1 MTEVGLTAV
10 LRAYDNGFSKGL
22 SNARKGLEGLTT
34 ATNHTGMSAIKFGA
48 LFGVASKVAS
58 SALGVVK
65 DSLGGAISRFDTLN
79 KYPVVMKA
87 LGYSTRDV
95 AKSSKILQKGIDG
108 LPTSLDEITASAQQ
122 LGPLTGSAKK
132 AAQSAVALNNAFLA
146 SGASAGDASRGL
158 TQYTQM
164 LSTGKVDL
172 MSYRTLMETMP
183 IALRKVANAFGFT
196 GKSAEQDLYAA
207 LKDGSITIDQL
218 NDKFIEL
225 NGAQNGFAELAR
237 KNSAGIGTSFANL
250 KASVVKNLAN
260 MITYI
265 NDGFSKAGF
274 GSIAKQLDG
283 LKYTINDAFTA
294 IGPIVSK
301 GTEVALQYLKQ
312 ELPTIKKV
320 CSDVKSSLMSFFQFL
335 EDHKD
340 GVRATA
346 KALLYLWVA
355 VKAGSTTIKTIT
367 TITSGWKNFLK
378 VISKIGT
385 IAGVVS
391 DAFSTLAI
399 GAMYVGD
406 AITGIASAIGAVIAA
421 ANPITLVVVA
431 IGAVVAA
438 LVVFFTKTKL
448 GKKLWGEFTDFL
460 SNAWSKLKELASSA
474 WDTITDKVSQAADAV
489 KNAWSG
495 VKDWFSGIWNGI
507 KDAASSAVQGIE
519 DTWNGVKQWFSDL
532 WQSIVDAVSPYWQ
545 SFLTSIQPV
554 IDAFK
559 NLWDALKE
567 FFQTLW
573 DAITSAAQSVW
584 SGFVTNVVNP
594 VVEGVKSAWQGIS
607 DFFSNLWQTITG
619 FASTVWNGF
628 VTTVVTPVV
637 EFFKSV
643 WSGIT
648 DFFSSLWQG
657 IVDFASGIWNGFV
670 STVVSPVVDGVKSA
684 WSGIT
689 DWWSGLWN
697 GIKDVASNIWN
708 GIKTV
713 IGIAINAVKTVI
725 SNVAN
730 VIKTLW
736 KDFWNGIKVIVSG
749 VWNAIITIVSACINA
764 VAKIIRAIT
773 NAIKGNWKA
782 AWNDVKSAF
791 SGIWRSLSG
800 VVRGAFGGVISA
812 ISNGMGKA
820 INAVRSKANSLWS
833 AGKNFVMGFVKGI
846 RGAIGS
852 AVSAAAHMAKSALKA
867 AKSALGIHSPSRVM
881 RDQVGYYAVAGFAN
895 GLTDNKSMV
904 AKAAQALADCAVV
917 KPASDWSAMATDGFN
932 TAFAQAYSADV
943 NMHSTITVEVPV
955 NLDGKTIAKVT
966 AQPLEDELSRR
977 QARSQRLYGNR

>member
-146 SGASAGDASRGL
+146 SGASTADASRGL

-274 GSIAKQLDG
+274 GSIAKQLDN

-320 CSDVKSSLMSFFQFL
+320 CNDVKNSLMSFFQFL

-346 KALLYLWVA
+346 KALLYLWAAIKV
-355 VKAGSTTIKTIT
+355 GSTTVKTIT
-367 TITSGWKNFLK
+367 TISTGWKTFLK

-460 SNAWSKLKELASSA
+460 SNAWSKLKELSSSA
-474 WDTITDKVSQAADAV
+474 WDAITDKVSQAADAV

-507 KDAASSAVQGIE
+507 KDTASSAVQGIE
-519 DTWNGVKQWFSDL
+519 DAWNGVKQWFSDL

-559 NLWDALKE
+559 NLWNALKE
-567 FFQTLW
+567 FFRTLW
-573 DAITSAAQSVW
+573 DAITSAAQ
-584 SGFVTNVVNP
+584 
-594 VVEGVKSAWQGIS
+594 A
-607 DFFSNLWQTITG
+607 
-619 FASTVWNGF
+619 VWNGF
-628 VTTVVTPVV
+628 VTTVVMPVV

-648 DFFSSLWQG
+648 DFFSGLWQG
-657 IVDFASGIWNGFV
+657 ITSFASSVWSGFV
-670 STVVSPVVDGVKSA
+670 GTVVTPVVSGVKSA

-689 DWWSGLWN
+689 GWWSGLWN

-708 GIKTV
+708 AIKTV
-713 IGIAINAVKTVI
+713 IGTAINAVKTVI
-725 SNVAN
+725 NNVAN

-749 VWNAIITIVSACINA
+749 VWNAMITIVSACINA

-812 ISNGMGKA
+812 IGNGMSKA

-966 AQPLEDELSRR
+966 AQPLEDELNRR

>member
-34 ATNHTGMSAIKFGA
+34 ATTHTGMSAIKFGA

-146 SGASAGDASRGL
+146 SGASTADASRGL

-274 GSIAKQLDG
+274 GSIAKQLDN

-320 CSDVKSSLMSFFQFL
+320 CNDVKNSLMSFFQFL

-346 KALLYLWVA
+346 KALLYLWA
-355 VKAGSTTIKTIT
+355 AIKAGSATVKTIT
-367 TITSGWKNFLK
+367 TISSGWKTFLK
-378 VISKIGT
+378 VISKIGM

-406 AITGIASAIGAVIAA
+406 AITGIAGAIGALIAA
-421 ANPITLVVVA
+421 ASPITLVVIA

-460 SNAWSKLKELASSA
+460 SNAWS
-474 WDTITDKVSQAADAV
+474 
-489 KNAWSG
+489 G
-495 VKDWFSGIWNGI
+495 VKDWFNGIWSGI

-519 DTWNGVKQWFSDL
+519 DAWNGVKQWFSDL

-573 DAITSAAQSVW
+573 DAITSAAQAVW
-584 SGFVTNVVNP
+584 SGFVNNVVTP

-643 WSGIT
+643 WSGIS
-648 DFFSSLWQG
+648 DFFSGLWQG
-657 IVDFASGIWNGFV
+657 IVSFASGIWSGFV
-670 STVVSPVVDGVKSA
+670 GTVVTPVVNGVKSA

-689 DWWSGLWN
+689 GWWSGFWN
-697 GIKDVASNIWN
+697 GIKDFASNIWN
-708 GIKTV
+708 TIKTV
-713 IGIAINAVKTVI
+713 ISGAINAVKSVI
-725 SNVAN
+725 SNVLN
-730 VIKTLW
+730 GIKAVW
-736 KDFWNGIKVIVSG
+736 NGIWNGIKSIASG
-749 VWNAIITIVSACINA
+749 VWNAIISIVSSCINA
-764 VAKIIRAIT
+764 VANIIRAIT
-773 NAIKGNWKA
+773 NAIKGNWRA

-881 RDQVGYYAVAGFAN
+881 RDQVGYYVVAGFAN
-895 GLTDNKSMV
+895 GLTGNKDMV
-904 AKAAQALADCAVV
+904 AKAAQTLADCAVV

-932 TAFAQAYSADV
+932 TAFAQAYNADV
-943 NMHSTITVEVPV
+943 NVHSAITVEVPV

-966 AQPLEDELSRR
+966 AQPLEDELNRR

>member
-34 ATNHTGMSAIKFGA
+34 STQRTGMSAIKFGA

-79 KYPVVMKA
+79 KYPIVMKA

-146 SGASAGDASRGL
+146 SGASTADASRGL

-265 NDGFSKAGF
+265 NDGFAKAGF
-274 GSIAKQLDG
+274 GSIAQQLDG

-320 CSDVKSSLMSFFQFL
+320 CSDVKNSLMSFFQFL

-346 KALLYLWVA
+346 KTLLYLWAA
-355 VKAGSTTIKTIT
+355 VKVGSTAVKTIT
-367 TITSGWKNFLK
+367 TITSSWKTFLK

-406 AITGIASAIGAVIAA
+406 TITGIASAIGAVIAA

-474 WDTITDKVSQAADAV
+474 WDAITDKVSQAADAV

-495 VKDWFSGIWNGI
+495 VKDWFSGIWSGI

-519 DTWNGVKQWFSDL
+519 DAWNGVKQWFSDL

-573 DAITSAAQSVW
+573 DAITSAAQAVW

-594 VVEGVKSAWQGIS
+594 VVEGVKSAWQGIAGWWS
-607 DFFSNLWQTITG
+607 AF
-619 FASTVWNGF
+619 
-628 VTTVVTPVV
+628 
-637 EFFKSV
+637 
-643 WSGIT
+643 WSGIK
-648 DFFSSLWQG
+648 DF
-657 IVDFASGIWNGFV
+657 
-670 STVVSPVVDGVKSA
+670 
-684 WSGIT
+684 
-689 DWWSGLWN
+689 
-697 GIKDVASNIWN
+697 ASNIWN
-708 GIKTV
+708 AIKTV
-713 IGIAINAVKTVI
+713 ISTAINVVKSVI
-725 SNVAN
+725 SGVLNG
-730 VIKTLW
+730 IKAFW
-736 KDFWNGIKVIVSG
+736 NGVWNGIKSIASG
-749 VWNAIITIVSACINA
+749 VWNGIISIVSSCINA
-764 VAKIIRAIT
+764 VANIIRAIT
-773 NAIKGNWKA
+773 NAIKGNWRA

-812 ISNGMGKA
+812 ISSGMGRA
-820 INAVRSKANSLWS
+820 INAVRSRASSLFS
-833 AGKNFVMGFVKGI
+833 AGRNFVMGFVKGI

-881 RDQVGYYAVAGFAN
+881 RDQVGYYTVAGFAN
-895 GLTDNKSMV
+895 GLTDNKGMV

-917 KPASDWSAMATDGFN
+917 KPANNWSAMATDGFN

-966 AQPLEDELSRR
+966 AQPLEDELNRR
-977 QARSQRLYGNR
+977 QTRNQRLYGNR

>member
-34 ATNHTGMSAIKFGA
+34 ATTHTGMSAIKFGA

-146 SGASAGDASRGL
+146 SGASTGDASRGL

-265 NDGFSKAGF
+265 NDGFAKAGF
-274 GSIAKQLDG
+274 GSIAQQLDG

-346 KALLYLWVA
+346 KALLYLWAAIKV
-355 VKAGSTTIKTIT
+355 GSTTVKTIT
-367 TITSGWKNFLK
+367 TISTGWKTFLK

-448 GKKLWGEFTDFL
+448 GRKLWGEFTDFL
-460 SNAWSKLKELASSA
+460 GNAWNKLKELASSV
-474 WDTITDKVSQAADAV
+474 WDAITDKVSQAADAV

-495 VKDWFSGIWNGI
+495 VKDWFGGIWSGI
-507 KDAASSAVQGIE
+507 KDTASSAVQGIE
-519 DTWNGVKQWFSDL
+519 DAWNGVKQWFSDL

-573 DAITSAAQSVW
+573 DAITSAAQAVW

-594 VVEGVKSAWQGIS
+594 VVEGFKSAWQGIA
-607 DFFSNLWQTITG
+607 DFFSALWQTITG

-628 VTTVVTPVV
+628 VTTVVMPVV

-648 DFFSSLWQG
+648 DFFSGLWQG
-657 IVDFASGIWNGFV
+657 IVAFASSVWSGFV
-670 STVVSPVVDGVKSA
+670 GTVVTPVVSGVKSA

-689 DWWSGLWN
+689 GWWSAFWS
-697 GIKDVASNIWN
+697 GIKDVASNVWN
-708 GIKTV
+708 GI
-713 IGIAINAVKTVI
+713 I
-725 SNVAN
+725 S
-730 VIKTLW
+730 
-736 KDFWNGIKVIVSG
+736 IVS
-749 VWNAIITIVSACINA
+749 SCINA
-764 VAKIIRAIT
+764 VASIIRAVT
-773 NAIKGNWKA
+773 NAIKGNWRA

-800 VVRGAFGGVISA
+800 VVRSAFGGVISA
-812 ISNGMGKA
+812 ISSGMSRA
-820 INAVRSKANSLWS
+820 INAVRSRASSLFS
-833 AGKNFVMGFVKGI
+833 AGRNFVMGFVKGI

-881 RDQVGYYAVAGFAN
+881 RDQVGYYVVAGFAN
-895 GLTDNKSMV
+895 GLTGNKDMV

-917 KPASDWSAMATDGFN
+917 KPANDWSAMATDGFS

-966 AQPLEDELSRR
+966 AQPLEDELNRR

>member
-10 LRAYDNGFSKGL
+10 LRAYDNGFSRGL

-34 ATNHTGMSAIKFGA
+34 STNHTGMSAIKFGA
-48 LFGVASKVAS
+48 LFGIASKVAS

-65 DSLGGAISRFDTLN
+65 DSLGGAINRFDTLN

-122 LGPLTGSAKK
+122 LAPMTGSAKK

-146 SGASAGDASRGL
+146 SGASTADASRGL

-207 LKDGSITIDQL
+207 LQDGSITIDQL

-260 MITYI
+260 MLTYI
-265 NDGFSKAGF
+265 NDGFAKAGF
-274 GSIAKQLDG
+274 GSIAKQLDN
-283 LKYTINDAFTA
+283 LKYTINDAFKS

-320 CSDVKSSLMSFFQFL
+320 CSDVKNSLMSFFQFL

-346 KALLYLWVA
+346 KALLYLWAAIKV
-355 VKAGSTTIKTIT
+355 GSTTVKTIT
-367 TITSGWKNFLK
+367 AISSAWKIFIK
-378 VISKIGT
+378 IISVIGT

-438 LVVFFTKTKL
+438 LVVFFAKTKL
-448 GKKLWGEFTDFL
+448 GKELWGEFTDFL
-460 SNAWSKLKELASSA
+460 ENAWSKLKELASSV
-474 WDTITDKVSQAADAV
+474 WDAITDKVSQAADAV
-489 KNAWSG
+489 LTAWS
-495 VKDWFSGIWNGI
+495 GI

-519 DTWNGVKQWFSDL
+519 DAWNGVKQWFSDL

-559 NLWDALKE
+559 NLWNALKE

-573 DAITSAAQSVW
+573 DAITSAAQAVW
-584 SGFVTNVVNP
+584 SSFVTNVVNP
-594 VVEGVKSAWQGIS
+594 VVEGVKSAWQGIA
-607 DFFSNLWQTITG
+607 DFFSALWQTITG

-628 VTTVVTPVV
+628 VTTIVMPVV

-648 DFFSSLWQG
+648 GFFSGLWQG
-657 IVDFASGIWNGFV
+657 IISFASGIWNGFV
-670 STVVSPVVDGVKSA
+670 GTVVTPVVNGVKSA

-689 DWWSGLWN
+689 GWWSG
-697 GIKDVASNIWN
+697 
-708 GIKTV
+708 
-713 IGIAINAVKTVI
+713 
-725 SNVAN
+725 
-730 VIKTLW
+730 
-736 KDFWNGIKVIVSG
+736 FWNGIKGIASNVWNGIQTVISTAINVVKSVISGVLNVIRGIWNGVWNGIKAIASG
-749 VWNAIITIVSACINA
+749 VWNGIISIVSSCINA
-764 VAKIIRAIT
+764 VANIIRAVT
-773 NAIKGNWKA
+773 NAIKGNWRA
-782 AWNDVKSAF
+782 AWNNVKSAF
-791 SGIWRSLSG
+791 SGIWYSLSG
-800 VVRGAFGGVISA
+800 VVRGAFGSVISA
-812 ISNGMGKA
+812 ISGGMSRA
-820 INAVRSKANSLWS
+820 ISAVRSRAGSLFS
-833 AGKNFVMGFVKGI
+833 AGRNFVMGFVKGI

-881 RDQVGYYAVAGFAN
+881 RDQVGYYVVAGFAN
-895 GLTDNKSMV
+895 GLTGNKDMIT
-904 AKAAQALADCAVV
+904 KAAQTLADCAVV
-917 KPASDWSAMATDGFN
+917 KPASDWSALATDGFN

-966 AQPLEDELSRR
+966 AQSLEDELNRR

>member
-146 SGASAGDASRGL
+146 SGASTGDASRGL

-183 IALRKVANAFGFT
+183 IALRRVANAFGFT

-274 GSIAKQLDG
+274 GSIAQQLDG
-283 LKYTINDAFTA
+283 LKYTINDAFKA
-294 IGPIVSK
+294 IGPVVSK

-320 CSDVKSSLMSFFQFL
+320 CSDVKNSLMSFFQFL

-346 KALLYLWVA
+346 KALLYLWA
-355 VKAGSTTIKTIT
+355 AIKAGSATVKTIT
-367 TITSGWKNFLK
+367 TISTGWKTFLK
-378 VISKIGT
+378 VISKIGV
-385 IAGVVS
+385 IVGVVS

-406 AITGIASAIGAVIAA
+406 AITGIVGTIGALIAA
-421 ANPITLVVVA
+421 ASPIALVA
-431 IGAVVAA
+431 IAIGVVVAA

-474 WDTITDKVSQAADAV
+474 WDAITDKVSQAADAV
-489 KNAWSG
+489 KNAWGG
-495 VKDWFSGIWNGI
+495 VKDWFGGIWSGI
-507 KDAASSAVQGIE
+507 KDTANSAVQGIE
-519 DTWNGVKQWFSDL
+519 GAWNGVKQWFSDL

-559 NLWDALKE
+559 NLWNALKE

-573 DAITSAAQSVW
+573 DAITSAAQ
-584 SGFVTNVVNP
+584 
-594 VVEGVKSAWQGIS
+594 A
-607 DFFSNLWQTITG
+607 
-619 FASTVWNGF
+619 VWNGF
-628 VTTVVTPVV
+628 V
-637 EFFKSV
+637 
-643 WSGIT
+643 G
-648 DFFSSLWQG
+648 
-657 IVDFASGIWNGFV
+657 A
-670 STVVSPVVDGVKSA
+670 VVSPAVNGVKSA

-689 DWWSGLWN
+689 GWWSGLWN

-725 SNVAN
+725 SNVVN

-881 RDQVGYYAVAGFAN
+881 RDQVGYYVVAGFAN
-895 GLTDNKSMV
+895 GLTDNKGMIT
-904 AKAAQALADCAVV
+904 KAAQALADCAVV
-917 KPASDWSAMATDGFN
+917 KPASDWSALATDGFN
-932 TAFAQAYSADV
+932 AAFAQAYSADV
-943 NMHSTITVEVPV
+943 NLHSTITVEVPV

-966 AQPLEDELSRR
+966 AQPLEDELNRR

>member
-1 MTEVGLTAV
+1 MAEFGLTAV
-10 LRAYDNGFSKGL
+10 LKAYDSGFT
-22 SNARKGLEGLTT
+22 KGLENAKKGLDGLKETSEK
-34 ATNHTGMSAIKFGA
+34 TGIGAIKFGA
-48 LFGVASKVAS
+48 LFAVASKLT
-58 SALGVVK
+58 SAAMGVVK
-65 DSLGGAISRFDTLN
+65 DSLSGAISRFDTLN

-95 AKSSKILQKGIDG
+95 AKSSQILQKGIDG
-108 LPTSLDEITASAQQ
+108 LPTSLDEITSSAQQ
-122 LGPLTGSAKK
+122 LAPLTGSASK
-132 AAQSAVALNNAFLA
+132 AAQSAVALNDAFLA

-183 IALRKVANAFGFT
+183 IALRKVANSFGLT
-196 GKSAEQDLYAA
+196 GKSAEMDLYAK
-207 LKDGSITIDQL
+207 LQDGSITIDQL

-225 NGAQNGFAELAR
+225 DQAQNGFASLAH
-237 KNSAGIGTSFANL
+237 KNSAGIGTSFENL
-250 KASVVKNLAN
+250 KNSVVKNLSN
-260 MITYI
+260 MLTYI
-265 NDGFSKAGF
+265 NDGFSDAGF
-274 GSIAKQLDG
+274 GSIAKQLDN
-283 LKYTINDAFTA
+283 LKYVINDAFTA
-294 IGPIVSK
+294 IGPVVSK
-301 GTEVALQYLKQ
+301 GTEVALGYLKK
-312 ELPTIKKV
+312 ELPTIKQV
-320 CSDVKSSLMSFFQFL
+320 CSDVKNALMSFFNFL
-335 EDHKD
+335 ENHKD
-340 GVRATA
+340 GVMTA
-346 KALLYLWVA
+346 AKVLLALWSA
-355 VKAGSTTIKTIT
+355 VKVGKGVVGTILSVASGYSKLVTAISALGEVAGTAVGVLT
-367 TITSGWKNFLK
+367 
-378 VISKIGT
+378 T
-385 IAGVVS
+385 IAG
-391 DAFSTLAI
+391 
-399 GAMYVGD
+399 
-406 AITGIASAIGAVIAA
+406 GIAKVGAAIAGFAA
-421 ANPITLVVVA
+421 ANPMVLIIAA
-431 IGAVVAA
+431 IAAVVTA
-438 LVVFFTKTKL
+438 LTLFFTKTKL
-448 GKKLWGEFTDFL
+448 GQQLWSQFTSFL
-460 SNAWSKLKELASSA
+460 SDCWNGIKEVASSV
-474 WDTITDKVSQAADAV
+474 WDAVAEFITSVPDKVKGVWNGVTSFFSGIWSGITDMANSAVDAIQ
-489 KNAWSG
+489 NAWSG
-495 VKDWFSGIWNGI
+495 VKEWFGN
-507 KDAASSAVQGIE
+507 
-519 DTWNGVKQWFSDL
+519 L

-573 DAITSAAQSVW
+573 DAITSAAQAVW
-584 SGFVTNVVNP
+584 SGFVNNVVNP
-594 VVEGVKSAWQGIS
+594 VVEGVKSAWQGIT
-607 DFFSNLWQTITG
+607 DFFSSLWQTITG

-637 EFFKSV
+637 EFFKSA

-648 DFFSSLWQG
+648 DFFSGLWQS
-657 IVDFASGIWNGFV
+657 IVGFASSVWNGFV
-670 STVVSPVVDGVKSA
+670 GTVVTPVVNGVKSA

-708 GIKTV
+708 AIKTV
-713 IGIAINAVKTVI
+713 IGTAINAVKTVI
-725 SNVAN
+725 NNVAN

-749 VWNAIITIVSACINA
+749 VWNAMITIVSACINA

-812 ISNGMGKA
+812 ISRGMGRA
-820 INAVRSKANSLWS
+820 INAVRSRASSLFS
-833 AGKNFVMGFVKGI
+833 AGRNFVMGFVKGI

-881 RDQVGYYAVAGFAN
+881 RDQVGYYTVAGFAN
-895 GLTDNKSMV
+895 GLTGNKDMV

-917 KPASDWSAMATDGFN
+917 KPANDWSALATDGFS

-966 AQPLEDELSRR
+966 AQPLEDELNRR
-977 QARSQRLYGNR
+977 QARNQRLYGNR

>member
-10 LRAYDNGFSKGL
+10 LRAYDNGFSRGL

-34 ATNHTGMSAIKFGA
+34 ATSHTGMSAIKFGA
-48 LFGVASKVAS
+48 LFGIASKVAS

-65 DSLGGAISRFDTLN
+65 DSLGGAINRFDTLN

-95 AKSSKILQKGIDG
+95 ATSSKILQKGIDG

-122 LGPLTGSAKK
+122 LAPMTGSAKK

-146 SGASAGDASRGL
+146 SGASTADASRGL

-164 LSTGKVDL
+164 LATGKVDL

-207 LKDGSITIDQL
+207 LQDGSITIDQL

-260 MITYI
+260 MLTYI

-320 CSDVKSSLMSFFQFL
+320 CSDVKNSLMSFFQFL

-346 KALLYLWVA
+346 KALLYLWA
-355 VKAGSTTIKTIT
+355 AIKIGSTTVKTIT
-367 TITSGWKNFLK
+367 TISTGWKVFLK
-378 VISKIGT
+378 VISKIGV
-385 IAGVVS
+385 IVGVVS

-460 SNAWSKLKELASSA
+460 SNAWNKLKELASSA
-474 WDTITDKVSQAADAV
+474 WDAITNKVSQAADAV
-489 KNAWSG
+489 KNAWGS

-507 KDAASSAVQGIE
+507 KDTASSAVQGIE
-519 DTWNGVKQWFSDL
+519 DAWNGVKQWFSDL

-559 NLWDALKE
+559 NLWNALQE

-573 DAITSAAQSVW
+573 GAITSAAQAVW
-584 SGFVTNVVNP
+584 NGFVTNVVNP
-594 VVEGVKSAWQGIS
+594 VVESFKSAWQGIS

-648 DFFSSLWQG
+648 GFFSGLWQG
-657 IVDFASGIWNGFV
+657 IVSFASGIWSGFV
-670 STVVSPVVDGVKSA
+670 GTVVTPVVSGVKSA

-689 DWWSGLWN
+689 GWWSGLWN
-697 GIKDVASNIWN
+697 GIKA
-708 GIKTV
+708 
-713 IGIAINAVKTVI
+713 
-725 SNVAN
+725 
-730 VIKTLW
+730 
-736 KDFWNGIKVIVSG
+736 IVSG
-749 VWNAIITIVSACINA
+749 VWHGIISIVSACINA
-764 VAKIIRAIT
+764 VSSIIRAVT
-773 NAIKGNWKA
+773 NAIKGNWRA

-791 SGIWRSLSG
+791 SGIWHSFSG

-812 ISNGMGKA
+812 ISGGMSRA
-820 INAVRSKANSLWS
+820 INAVKSHAGSLFS

-846 RGAIGS
+846 KGAIGS
-852 AVSAAAHMAKSALKA
+852 AVDAAAHMAKSALKA

-881 RDQVGYYAVAGFAN
+881 RDQVGYYVVAGFAN
-895 GLTDNKSMV
+895 GLTGNKDMIT
-904 AKAAQALADCAVV
+904 KAAQALADCAVV
-917 KPASDWSAMATDGFN
+917 KPANDWSAMATDGFN

-966 AQPLEDELSRR
+966 AQPLEDELNRR
-977 QARSQRLYGNR
+977 QARNQRLYGNR

>member
-1 MTEVGLTAV
+1 MAEVGLTAV

-34 ATNHTGMSAIKFGA
+34 ATNHSGMSAIKFGA

-146 SGASAGDASRGL
+146 SGASTGDASRGL

-274 GSIAKQLDG
+274 GSIAQQLDG
-283 LKYTINDAFTA
+283 LKYTINDAFKA
-294 IGPIVSK
+294 IGPVVSK
-301 GTEVALQYLKQ
+301 GTEVALQYLKE

-346 KALLYLWVA
+346 KALLYLWAAIKV
-355 VKAGSTTIKTIT
+355 GSTTIKTIT
-367 TITSGWKNFLK
+367 TISTGWKTFLK
-378 VISKIGT
+378 VISKIGV

-406 AITGIASAIGAVIAA
+406 AITGIIGVISSLIAA

-460 SNAWSKLKELASSA
+460 SNAWSKLKELASSV
-474 WDTITDKVSQAADAV
+474 WDAITDKVSQAADAV
-489 KNAWSG
+489 KNAWGG
-495 VKDWFSGIWNGI
+495 VKDWFSGIWSGI
-507 KDAASSAVQGIE
+507 KDTASSAVQGIE
-519 DTWNGVKQWFSDL
+519 DAWNGVKQWFSDL

-559 NLWDALKE
+559 NLWNALKE

-573 DAITSAAQSVW
+573 DAITSAAQAIW
-584 SGFVTNVVNP
+584 NGFVTNVVNP

-637 EFFKSV
+637 EFFKNV

-648 DFFSSLWQG
+648 DFFSGLWQG
-657 IVDFASGIWNGFV
+657 IVAFASGIWSGFV
-670 STVVSPVVDGVKSA
+670 GTVVTPVVNGVKSA

-689 DWWSGLWN
+689 DWWSG
-697 GIKDVASNIWN
+697 IWN
-708 GIKTV
+708 GIKN
-713 IGIAINAVKTVI
+713 IASNVWSAIQTVI
-725 SNVAN
+725 STAINVVRA
-730 VIKTLW
+730 VISGVL
-736 KDFWNGIKVIVSG
+736 NAIQGIWSG
-749 VWNAIITIVSACINA
+749 VWNGIVSIVSSCINA
-764 VAKIIRAIT
+764 VASIIRAIT
-773 NAIKGNWKA
+773 NAIKGNWRA

-791 SGIWRSLSG
+791 SGIWNSLSG
-800 VVRGAFGGVISA
+800 VVSGAFGGVISA
-812 ISNGMGKA
+812 ISGGMGRA
-820 INAVRSKANSLWS
+820 INAVRSKAESLFS
-833 AGKNFVMGFVKGI
+833 AGRNFVMGFVKGI

-852 AVSAAAHMAKSALKA
+852 AVDAAAHMAKSALNA

-881 RDQVGYYAVAGFAN
+881 RDQVGYYVVAGFAN
-895 GLTDNKSMV
+895 GLTGNKSMV
-904 AKAAQALADCAVV
+904 AKAAQTLADCAVV

-932 TAFAQAYSADV
+932 AAFAQAYSADV

-966 AQPLEDELSRR
+966 AQPLEDELNRR

>member
-1 MTEVGLTAV
+1 MAEVGLTAV

-22 SNARKGLEGLTT
+22 SNARKGLEGLTA
-34 ATNHTGMSAIKFGA
+34 ATNRTGMSAIKFGA

-274 GSIAKQLDG
+274 GSIAKQLDN

-320 CSDVKSSLMSFFQFL
+320 CNDVKNSLMSFFQFL

-346 KALLYLWVA
+346 KALLYLWA
-355 VKAGSTTIKTIT
+355 AIKAGSATVKTIT
-367 TITSGWKNFLK
+367 TISSGWKTFLK
-378 VISKIGT
+378 VISKIGM

-391 DAFSTLAI
+391 DA
-399 GAMYVGD
+399 
-406 AITGIASAIGAVIAA
+406 ITGIAGAIGALIAA
-421 ANPITLVVVA
+421 ASPITLVVIA

-474 WDTITDKVSQAADAV
+474 WDAISDKVSQAANAV

-495 VKDWFSGIWNGI
+495 VKDWFNGIWSGI

-519 DTWNGVKQWFSDL
+519 DAWNGVKQWFSDL

-573 DAITSAAQSVW
+573 DAITSAAQAVW
-584 SGFVTNVVNP
+584 SGFVNNVVTP

-643 WSGIT
+643 WSGIS
-648 DFFSSLWQG
+648 DFFSGLWQG
-657 IVDFASGIWNGFV
+657 IVSFASGIWSGFV
-670 STVVSPVVDGVKSA
+670 GTVVTPVVNGVKSA

-689 DWWSGLWN
+689 GWWSGFWN
-697 GIKDVASNIWN
+697 GIKDFASNIWN
-708 GIKTV
+708 TIKTV
-713 IGIAINAVKTVI
+713 ISGAINAVKSVI
-725 SNVAN
+725 SNVLN
-730 VIKTLW
+730 GIKAVW
-736 KDFWNGIKVIVSG
+736 NGIWNGIKSIASG
-749 VWNAIITIVSACINA
+749 VWNAIISIVSSCINA
-764 VAKIIRAIT
+764 VANIIRAIT
-773 NAIKGNWKA
+773 NAIKGNWRA

-881 RDQVGYYAVAGFAN
+881 RDQVGYYVVAGFAN
-895 GLTDNKSMV
+895 GLTGNKDMV
-904 AKAAQALADCAVV
+904 AKAAQTLADCAVV

-932 TAFAQAYSADV
+932 TAFAQAYNADV
-943 NMHSTITVEVPV
+943 NVHSAITVEVPV

-966 AQPLEDELSRR
+966 AQPLEDELNRR

>member
-34 ATNHTGMSAIKFGA
+34 STQRTGLSAIKFGA

-274 GSIAKQLDG
+274 GSIAQQLDN

-340 GVRATA
+340 GVRTTA
-346 KALLYLWVA
+346 KALLYLWAAIKV
-355 VKAGSTTIKTIT
+355 GSTTVKTIT
-367 TITSGWKNFLK
+367 TISTGWKTFLK

-421 ANPITLVVVA
+421 ANPITLVVIA

-448 GKKLWGEFTDFL
+448 GKKIWGEFTDFL
-460 SNAWSKLKELASSA
+460 SNAWNKLKELASSA
-474 WDTITDKVSQAADAV
+474 WDAITDKVSQAADAV

-495 VKDWFSGIWNGI
+495 VKDWFSGIWSGI
-507 KDAASSAVQGIE
+507 KDTASSAVQGIE
-519 DTWNGVKQWFSDL
+519 DAWNGVKQWFSDL

-594 VVEGVKSAWQGIS
+594 VVEGVKSAW
-607 DFFSNLWQTITG
+607 
-619 FASTVWNGF
+619 
-628 VTTVVTPVV
+628 
-637 EFFKSV
+637 
-643 WSGIT
+643 
-648 DFFSSLWQG
+648 
-657 IVDFASGIWNGFV
+657 
-670 STVVSPVVDGVKSA
+670 
-684 WSGIT
+684 SGIT

-708 GIKTV
+708 AIKTV
-713 IGIAINAVKTVI
+713 IGTAINAVKTVI
-725 SNVAN
+725 NNVAN

-749 VWNAIITIVSACINA
+749 VWNTMITIVSACINA

-791 SGIWRSLSG
+791 SGIWHSLSG
-800 VVRGAFGGVISA
+800 VVRGAFCSVISA
-812 ISNGMGKA
+812 ISSGMGRA
-820 INAVRSKANSLWS
+820 INAVRSRASSLFS
-833 AGKNFVMGFVKGI
+833 AGRNFVMGFVKGI

-881 RDQVGYYAVAGFAN
+881 RDQVGYYVVAGFVN
-895 GLTDNKSMV
+895 GLTDNKDMV
-904 AKAAQALADCAVV
+904 AKAAQTLADCAVV
-917 KPASDWSAMATDGFN
+917 KPANNWSAMATDGFN
-932 TAFAQAYSADV
+932 TTFAQAYSADV

-966 AQPLEDELSRR
+966 AQPLEDELNRR
-977 QARSQRLYGNR
+977 QARNQRLYGNR

>member
-146 SGASAGDASRGL
+146 SGASTADASRGL

-274 GSIAKQLDG
+274 GSIAQQLDG
-283 LKYTINDAFTA
+283 LKYTINDAFKA

-320 CSDVKSSLMSFFQFL
+320 CNDVKNSLMSFFQFL

-460 SNAWSKLKELASSA
+460 SNAWNKLKELASSA
-474 WDTITDKVSQAADAV
+474 WDAITDKVSQAADAV

-495 VKDWFSGIWNGI
+495 VKDWFNGIWSGI

-519 DTWNGVKQWFSDL
+519 DAWNGVKQWFSDL

-573 DAITSAAQSVW
+573 DAITSAAQAVW
-584 SGFVTNVVNP
+584 NGFVTNVVNP

-607 DFFSNLWQTITG
+607 DFFSSLWQTITG
-619 FASTVWNGF
+619 FASTV
-628 VTTVVTPVV
+628 
-637 EFFKSV
+637 
-643 WSGIT
+643 
-648 DFFSSLWQG
+648 
-657 IVDFASGIWNGFV
+657 WNGFV

-812 ISNGMGKA
+812 ISNG

-881 RDQVGYYAVAGFAN
+881 RDQVGYYVVAGFAN
-895 GLTDNKSMV
+895 GLTGNKDMV
-904 AKAAQALADCAVV
+904 AKAAKTLADCAVV
-917 KPASDWSAMATDGFN
+917 KPASDWSELATDGFN
-932 TAFAQAYSADV
+932 AAFAQAYNADV

-966 AQPLEDELSRR
+966 AQPLEDELNRR
-977 QARSQRLYGNR
+977 QARNQRLYGNR

>member
-34 ATNHTGMSAIKFGA
+34 STQRTGMSAIKFGA

-65 DSLGGAISRFDTLN
+65 DSLGGAINRFDTLN
-79 KYPVVMKA
+79 KYPIVMKA

-265 NDGFSKAGF
+265 NDGFAKAGF
-274 GSIAKQLDG
+274 GSIAKQLDN

-294 IGPIVSK
+294 IGPVVSK

-320 CSDVKSSLMSFFQFL
+320 CNDVKNSLMSFFQFL

-346 KALLYLWVA
+346 KALLYLWA
-355 VKAGSTTIKTIT
+355 AIKAGSATVKTIT
-367 TITSGWKNFLK
+367 TISSGWKTFLK
-378 VISKIGT
+378 VISKIGM

-406 AITGIASAIGAVIAA
+406 AITGIAGAIGALIAA
-421 ANPITLVVVA
+421 ASPITLVVIA

-474 WDTITDKVSQAADAV
+474 WDAITDKVSQAADAV

-519 DTWNGVKQWFSDL
+519 DAWNGVKQWFSDL

-573 DAITSAAQSVW
+573 DAITSAAQ
-584 SGFVTNVVNP
+584 
-594 VVEGVKSAWQGIS
+594 A
-607 DFFSNLWQTITG
+607 
-619 FASTVWNGF
+619 VWNGF
-628 VTTVVTPVV
+628 VTNVVTPVV

-648 DFFSSLWQG
+648 DFFSGLWQG
-657 IVDFASGIWNGFV
+657 IVSFASGIWSGFV
-670 STVVSPVVDGVKSA
+670 GTVVTPVVNGVKSA

-689 DWWSGLWN
+689 GWWSSFWG
-697 GIKDVASNIWN
+697 GIKDFASNIWN
-708 GIKTV
+708 AIKTV
-713 IGIAINAVKTVI
+713 ISGAINAVKSVI
-725 SNVAN
+725 SGVLNG
-730 VIKTLW
+730 IKAIW
-736 KDFWNGIKVIVSG
+736 NGIWNGIKSIASG
-749 VWNAIITIVSACINA
+749 VWNAIISIVSSCINA
-764 VAKIIRAIT
+764 VANIIRAIT
-773 NAIKGNWKA
+773 NAIKGNWRA

-812 ISNGMGKA
+812 ISNGMGRA

-881 RDQVGYYAVAGFAN
+881 RDQVGYYVVAGFAN
-895 GLTDNKSMV
+895 GLTGNKDMV
-904 AKAAQALADCAVV
+904 AKAAQTLADCAVL
-917 KPASDWSAMATDGFN
+917 KPAGDWSALATDGFN
-932 TAFAQAYSADV
+932 TAFAQAYNADV
-943 NMHSTITVEVPV
+943 NVHSAITVEVPV

-966 AQPLEDELSRR
+966 AQPLEDELNRR

>member
-22 SNARKGLEGLTT
+22 NNARKGLEGL
-34 ATNHTGMSAIKFGA
+34 ATSTQRTGMNAIKFGA

-265 NDGFSKAGF
+265 NDGFAKAGF
-274 GSIAKQLDG
+274 GSIAQQLDN

-294 IGPIVSK
+294 IGPVVSK

-346 KALLYLWVA
+346 KALLYLWA
-355 VKAGSTTIKTIT
+355 AIKAGSATVKTIT
-367 TITSGWKNFLK
+367 TISTGWKTFLK
-378 VISKIGT
+378 VISKIGV
-385 IAGVVS
+385 IVGVVS
-391 DAFSTLAI
+391 DAFSTLVI

-406 AITGIASAIGAVIAA
+406 AITGIAGTIGALIAA
-421 ANPITLVVVA
+421 ASPITLVVIA

-460 SNAWSKLKELASSA
+460 SNAWNKLKELASST
-474 WDTITDKVSQAADAV
+474 WDAITDKVSQAADAV

-495 VKDWFSGIWNGI
+495 VKDWFNGIWSGI

-519 DTWNGVKQWFSDL
+519 DAWNGVKQWFSDL

-573 DAITSAAQSVW
+573 DAITSAAQAVW
-584 SGFVTNVVNP
+584 NGFVTNVVNP

-607 DFFSNLWQTITG
+607 DFFSSLWQTITG

-628 VTTVVTPVV
+628 VTTVV

-881 RDQVGYYAVAGFAN
+881 RDQVGYYVVAGFAN
-895 GLTDNKSMV
+895 GLTGNKDMIT
-904 AKAAQALADCAVV
+904 KAAQTLADCAVV

-966 AQPLEDELSRR
+966 AQPLEDELNRR

>member
-1 MTEVGLTAV
+1 MAEVGLTAV

-34 ATNHTGMSAIKFGA
+34 ATNHSGMSAIKFGA

-65 DSLGGAISRFDTLN
+65 DSLGGAINRFDTLN
-79 KYPVVMKA
+79 KYPIVMKA

-146 SGASAGDASRGL
+146 SGASTADASRGL

-265 NDGFSKAGF
+265 NDGFAKAGF
-274 GSIAKQLDG
+274 GSIAQQLDG

-320 CSDVKSSLMSFFQFL
+320 CSDVKNSLMSFFQFL

-346 KALLYLWVA
+346 KTLLYLWAA
-355 VKAGSTTIKTIT
+355 VKVGSTAVKTIT
-367 TITSGWKNFLK
+367 TITSSWKTFLK

-474 WDTITDKVSQAADAV
+474 
-489 KNAWSG
+489 
-495 VKDWFSGIWNGI
+495 
-507 KDAASSAVQGIE
+507 
-519 DTWNGVKQWFSDL
+519 L
-532 WQSIVDAVSPYWQ
+532 
-545 SFLTSIQPV
+545 
-554 IDAFK
+554 
-559 NLWDALKE
+559 
-567 FFQTLW
+567 
-573 DAITSAAQSVW
+573 
-584 SGFVTNVVNP
+584 
-594 VVEGVKSAWQGIS
+594 
-607 DFFSNLWQTITG
+607 
-619 FASTVWNGF
+619 
-628 VTTVVTPVV
+628 
-637 EFFKSV
+637 
-643 WSGIT
+643 
-648 DFFSSLWQG
+648 SL
-657 IVDFASGIWNGFV
+657 
-670 STVVSPVVDGVKSA
+670 
-684 WSGIT
+684 
-689 DWWSGLWN
+689 
-697 GIKDVASNIWN
+697 
-708 GIKTV
+708 
-713 IGIAINAVKTVI
+713 
-725 SNVAN
+725 
-730 VIKTLW
+730 
-736 KDFWNGIKVIVSG
+736 
-749 VWNAIITIVSACINA
+749 
-764 VAKIIRAIT
+764 
-773 NAIKGNWKA
+773 
-782 AWNDVKSAF
+782 
-791 SGIWRSLSG
+791 
-800 VVRGAFGGVISA
+800 
-812 ISNGMGKA
+812 
-820 INAVRSKANSLWS
+820 
-833 AGKNFVMGFVKGI
+833 
-846 RGAIGS
+846 
-852 AVSAAAHMAKSALKA
+852 
-867 AKSALGIHSPSRVM
+867 IH
-881 RDQVGYYAVAGFAN
+881 
-895 GLTDNKSMV
+895 
-904 AKAAQALADCAVV
+904 
-917 KPASDWSAMATDGFN
+917 
-932 TAFAQAYSADV
+932 
-943 NMHSTITVEVPV
+943 I
-955 NLDGKTIAKVT
+955 
-966 AQPLEDELSRR
+966 
-977 QARSQRLYGNR
+977 

>member
-34 ATNHTGMSAIKFGA
+34 STQRTGMSAIKFGA

-65 DSLGGAISRFDTLN
+65 DSLGGAINRFDTLN

-274 GSIAKQLDG
+274 GSIAKQLDN

-320 CSDVKSSLMSFFQFL
+320 CSDVKNSLMSFFQFL

-346 KALLYLWVA
+346 KALLYLWAA
-355 VKAGSTTIKTIT
+355 VKAGSATVKTIT
-367 TITSGWKNFLK
+367 TITSGWRTFLK

-406 AITGIASAIGAVIAA
+406 AITGIAGTIGALIAA
-421 ANPITLVVVA
+421 ASPITLVVIA

-474 WDTITDKVSQAADAV
+474 WDAISDKVSQAANAV

-495 VKDWFSGIWNGI
+495 VKDWFNGIWSGI

-519 DTWNGVKQWFSDL
+519 DAWNGVKQWFSDL
-532 WQSIVDAVSPYWQ
+532 WQ

-573 DAITSAAQSVW
+573 DAITSTAQAVW
-584 SGFVTNVVNP
+584 SGFVNNVVNP

-607 DFFSNLWQTITG
+607 DFFSSLWQTITG

-881 RDQVGYYAVAGFAN
+881 RDQVGYYVVAGFAN
-895 GLTDNKSMV
+895 GLTDNKGMV
-904 AKAAQALADCAVV
+904 AKAAQTLADCAVV
-917 KPASDWSAMATDGFN
+917 KPASDWSALATDGFN
-932 TAFAQAYSADV
+932 TAFAQAYNADV

-966 AQPLEDELSRR
+966 AQPLEDELNRR

>member
-1 MTEVGLTAV
+1 MAEFGLTAV
-10 LRAYDNGFSKGL
+10 LKAYDSGFT
-22 SNARKGLEGLTT
+22 KGLENAKKGLDGLKETSEK
-34 ATNHTGMSAIKFGA
+34 TGIGAIKFGA
-48 LFGVASKVAS
+48 LFAVASKLT
-58 SALGVVK
+58 SAAMGVVK
-65 DSLGGAISRFDTLN
+65 DSLSGAISRFDTLN

-95 AKSSKILQKGIDG
+95 AKSSQILQKGIDG
-108 LPTSLDEITASAQQ
+108 LPTSLDEITSSAQQ
-122 LGPLTGSAKK
+122 LAPLTGSASK
-132 AAQSAVALNNAFLA
+132 AAQSAVALNDAFLA

-183 IALRKVANAFGFT
+183 IALRKVANSFGLT
-196 GKSAEQDLYAA
+196 GKSAEMDLYAK
-207 LKDGSITIDQL
+207 LQDGSITIDQL

-225 NGAQNGFAELAR
+225 DQAQNGFASLAH
-237 KNSAGIGTSFANL
+237 KNSAGIGTSFENL
-250 KASVVKNLAN
+250 KNSVVKNLSN
-260 MITYI
+260 MLTYI
-265 NDGFSKAGF
+265 NDGFSDAGF
-274 GSIAKQLDG
+274 GSIAKQLDN
-283 LKYTINDAFTA
+283 LKYVINDAFTA
-294 IGPIVSK
+294 IGPVVSK
-301 GTEVALQYLKQ
+301 GTEVALGYLKK
-312 ELPTIKKV
+312 ELPTIKQV
-320 CSDVKSSLMSFFQFL
+320 CSDVKNALMSFFNFL
-335 EDHKD
+335 ENHKD
-340 GVRATA
+340 GVMTA
-346 KALLYLWVA
+346 AKVLLALWSA
-355 VKAGSTTIKTIT
+355 VKVGKGVVGTILSVASGYSKLVTAISALGEVAGTAVGVLT
-367 TITSGWKNFLK
+367 
-378 VISKIGT
+378 T
-385 IAGVVS
+385 IAG
-391 DAFSTLAI
+391 
-399 GAMYVGD
+399 
-406 AITGIASAIGAVIAA
+406 GIAKVGAAIAGFAA
-421 ANPITLVVVA
+421 ANPMVLIIAA
-431 IGAVVAA
+431 IAAVVTA
-438 LVVFFTKTKL
+438 LTLFFTKTKL
-448 GKKLWGEFTDFL
+448 GQQLWSQFTSFL
-460 SNAWSKLKELASSA
+460 SDCWNGIKEVASSV
-474 WDTITDKVSQAADAV
+474 WDAVAEFITSVPDKVKGVWNGVTSFFSGIWSGITDMANSAVDAIQ
-489 KNAWSG
+489 NAWSG
-495 VKDWFSGIWNGI
+495 VKEWFGN
-507 KDAASSAVQGIE
+507 
-519 DTWNGVKQWFSDL
+519 L

-573 DAITSAAQSVW
+573 DAITSAAQAVW
-584 SGFVTNVVNP
+584 NGFVTNVVNP

-607 DFFSNLWQTITG
+607 DFFSSLWQTITG

-966 AQPLEDELSRR
+966 AQPLEDELNRR
-977 QARSQRLYGNR
+977 QARNQRLYGNR

>member
-34 ATNHTGMSAIKFGA
+34 STQRTGMSAIKFGA

-65 DSLGGAISRFDTLN
+65 DSLGGAINRFDTLN
-79 KYPVVMKA
+79 KYPIVMKA

-207 LKDGSITIDQL
+207 LKDGSITIGQL

-265 NDGFSKAGF
+265 NDGFAKAGF
-274 GSIAKQLDG
+274 GSIAQQLDG

-346 KALLYLWVA
+346 KTLLYLWAA
-355 VKAGSTTIKTIT
+355 VKVGSTAVKTIT
-367 TITSGWKNFLK
+367 TITSSWKTFLK

-474 WDTITDKVSQAADAV
+474 WDAITDKVSQAADAV

-495 VKDWFSGIWNGI
+495 VKDWFSGIWSGI

-519 DTWNGVKQWFSDL
+519 DAWNGVKQWFSDL

-545 SFLTSIQPV
+545 SFLASIQPV

-573 DAITSAAQSVW
+573 DAITSAAQAVW
-584 SGFVTNVVNP
+584 SGFVNNVVNP
-594 VVEGVKSAWQGIS
+594 VVEGVKSAWQGIT
-607 DFFSNLWQTITG
+607 DFFSSLWQTITG

-628 VTTVVTPVV
+628 VGTVVTPVV
-637 EFFKSV
+637 
-643 WSGIT
+643 
-648 DFFSSLWQG
+648 
-657 IVDFASGIWNGFV
+657 N
-670 STVVSPVVDGVKSA
+670 GVKSA

-708 GIKTV
+708 AIKTV
-713 IGIAINAVKTVI
+713 IGTAINAVKTVI
-725 SNVAN
+725 NNVAN

-749 VWNAIITIVSACINA
+749 VWNAMITIVSACINA

-812 ISNGMGKA
+812 IGNGMSKA

-881 RDQVGYYAVAGFAN
+881 RDQVGYYVVAGFAN
-895 GLTDNKSMV
+895 GLTDNKGMV
-904 AKAAQALADCAVV
+904 AKAAQTLADCAVV
-917 KPASDWSAMATDGFN
+917 KPVNDWSAMATDGFN

-966 AQPLEDELSRR
+966 AQPLEDELNRR

>member
-146 SGASAGDASRGL
+146 SGASTGDASRGL

-183 IALRKVANAFGFT
+183 IALRRVANAFGFT

-274 GSIAKQLDG
+274 GSIAQQLDG
-283 LKYTINDAFTA
+283 LKYTINDAFKA
-294 IGPIVSK
+294 IGPVVSK

-320 CSDVKSSLMSFFQFL
+320 CSDVKNSLMSFFQFL

-346 KALLYLWVA
+346 KALLYLWA
-355 VKAGSTTIKTIT
+355 AIKAGSATVKTIT
-367 TITSGWKNFLK
+367 TISTGWKTFLK
-378 VISKIGT
+378 VISKIGV
-385 IAGVVS
+385 IVGVVS

-406 AITGIASAIGAVIAA
+406 AITGIVGTIGALIAA
-421 ANPITLVVVA
+421 ASPIALVA
-431 IGAVVAA
+431 IAIGVVVAA

-474 WDTITDKVSQAADAV
+474 WDAITDKVSQAADAV
-489 KNAWSG
+489 KNAWGG
-495 VKDWFSGIWNGI
+495 VKDWFGGIWSGI
-507 KDAASSAVQGIE
+507 KDTANSAVQGIE
-519 DTWNGVKQWFSDL
+519 GAWNGVKQWFSDL

-559 NLWDALKE
+559 NLWNALKE

-573 DAITSAAQSVW
+573 DAITSAAQAVW
-584 SGFVTNVVNP
+584 NGFVTNVVN
-594 VVEGVKSAWQGIS
+594 S
-607 DFFSNLWQTITG
+607 
-619 FASTVWNGF
+619 
-628 VTTVVTPVV
+628 VV

-643 WSGIT
+643 WSGIS
-648 DFFSSLWQG
+648 DFFSGLWQG
-657 IVDFASGIWNGFV
+657 IVDFASSVWNGFV
-670 STVVSPVVDGVKSA
+670 GAVVSPAVNGVKSA

-689 DWWSGLWN
+689 GWWSGLWS

-725 SNVAN
+725 SNVVN

-881 RDQVGYYAVAGFAN
+881 RDQVGYYVVAGFAN
-895 GLTDNKSMV
+895 GLTDNKGMIT
-904 AKAAQALADCAVV
+904 KAAQALADCAVV
-917 KPASDWSAMATDGFN
+917 KPASDWSALATDGFN
-932 TAFAQAYSADV
+932 AAFAQAYSADV
-943 NMHSTITVEVPV
+943 NLHSTITVEVPV

-966 AQPLEDELSRR
+966 AQPLEDELNRR

>member
-22 SNARKGLEGLTT
+22 SNARKGLEGLTA
-34 ATNHTGMSAIKFGA
+34 ATNRTGMSAIKFGA

-146 SGASAGDASRGL
+146 SGASTADASRGL
-158 TQYTQM
+158 IQYTQM

-265 NDGFSKAGF
+265 NDGFAKAGF
-274 GSIAKQLDG
+274 GSIAQQLDN

-294 IGPIVSK
+294 IGPVVSK

-346 KALLYLWVA
+346 KALLYLWA
-355 VKAGSTTIKTIT
+355 AIKAGSATVKTIT
-367 TITSGWKNFLK
+367 TISTGWKTFLK
-378 VISKIGT
+378 VISKIGV
-385 IAGVVS
+385 IVGVVS

-406 AITGIASAIGAVIAA
+406 AITGIAGTIGALIAA
-421 ANPITLVVVA
+421 ASPITLVVIA

-460 SNAWSKLKELASSA
+460 SNAWNKLKELASST
-474 WDTITDKVSQAADAV
+474 WDAITDKVSQAADAV

-495 VKDWFSGIWNGI
+495 VKDWFNGIWSGI

-519 DTWNGVKQWFSDL
+519 DAWNGVKQWFSDL

-573 DAITSAAQSVW
+573 DAITSAAQ
-584 SGFVTNVVNP
+584 
-594 VVEGVKSAWQGIS
+594 A
-607 DFFSNLWQTITG
+607 
-619 FASTVWNGF
+619 VWNGF
-628 VTTVVTPVV
+628 VTNVVTPVV

-966 AQPLEDELSRR
+966 AQPLEDELNRR

>member
-48 LFGVASKVAS
+48 LFGAASKVAS

-79 KYPVVMKA
+79 KYPIVMKA

-146 SGASAGDASRGL
+146 SGASTADASRGL

-207 LKDGSITIDQL
+207 LKDGSITIGQL

-265 NDGFSKAGF
+265 NDGFAKAGF
-274 GSIAKQLDG
+274 GSIAQQLDG
-283 LKYTINDAFTA
+283 LKYTINDAFKA

-320 CSDVKSSLMSFFQFL
+320 CNDVKNSLMSFFQFL

-460 SNAWSKLKELASSA
+460 SDAWSKLKELASSA
-474 WDTITDKVSQAADAV
+474 WDAISNKVSQAADAV

-495 VKDWFSGIWNGI
+495 VKDWFSGIWSGI

-519 DTWNGVKQWFSDL
+519 DAWNGVKQWFSDL

-573 DAITSAAQSVW
+573 DAITSAAQ
-584 SGFVTNVVNP
+584 
-594 VVEGVKSAWQGIS
+594 A
-607 DFFSNLWQTITG
+607 
-619 FASTVWNGF
+619 VWNGF
-628 VTTVVTPVV
+628 VTNVVTPVV

-708 GIKTV
+708 AIKTV
-713 IGIAINAVKTVI
+713 IGTAINAVKTVI

-881 RDQVGYYAVAGFAN
+881 RDQVGYYTVAGFAN
-895 GLTDNKSMV
+895 GLTGNKDMV

-917 KPASDWSAMATDGFN
+917 KPANDWSALATDGFS

-966 AQPLEDELSRR
+966 AQPLEDELNRR
-977 QARSQRLYGNR
+977 QARNQRLYGNR